1 MKVLCIHPSRLL
13 HARVFLRLEPL
24 GLELV
29 AAALCREGHEVRLV
43 DLQVESYRELRA
55 AARAF
60 EPEVLFVSLNY
71 LANVPEVIDLTVEL
85 RTAWPELFVVVGGHG
100 ASFIAEEL
108 LEHARGAIDC
118 VVTGEGEEI
127 APRLLEALRDQRRGL
142 HRLAGV
148 VTLDGRGP
156 KPALVRDLDALV
168 PARELARRRRRYF
181 IGTLDPAASIEFSRG
196 CPYDCSF
203 CSAWTFYG
211 RAYRKRDPLRIGE
224 ELASVREPGIFLVDD
239 LAFLDPEHGLAVGRE
254 IERRGIKK
262 RYFVETRAEVLLR
275 NREVFEYWR
284 RLGLQC
290 LFLGIEALEAQGL
303 ELFRERVG
311 VDRSLEALEVA
322 RGLGVAVAI
331 NVIAGPDWDEAR
343 FRALREWAKSVPEI
357 VHVSV
362 ATPYPGTELF
372 GTDPDRFITRDYRLF
387 DIQHAVTQ
395 TRLPLERFYEELL
408 RTQQVLAHK
417 HLGLDTLKATAGT
430 AARLVARGQT
440 NFVRMLWRFNHAYD
454 ARAHLADHR
463 LPVRYALR
471 LPSPLTCVA
480 KREAPDPAPP
490 DGPAA

>member
-13 HARVFLRLEPL
+13 HSRVFLRLEPL

-43 DLQVESYRELRA
+43 DLQVESYRDLRA
-55 AARAF
+55 AARSF
-60 EPEVLFVSLNY
+60 EPDAALLSLNY
-71 LANVPEVIDLTVEL
+71 LANVPEVIDLAVEL
-85 RTAWPELFVVVGGHG
+85 RTAWPELFVAVGGHG

-118 VVTGEGEEI
+118 VITGEGEET
-127 APRLLEALRDQRRGL
+127 APRLLEALRSDRKAL

-148 VTLDGRGP
+148 VTLEGRGP

-181 IGTLDPAASIEFSRG
+181 IGTLDPAASIELTRG

-211 RAYRKRDPLRIGE
+211 RTYRKRDPERIGE
-224 ELASVREPGIFLVDD
+224 ELALIREPGIFVVDD
-239 LAFLDPEHGLAVGRE
+239 LAFLDADHGMRVGQQ

-262 RYFVETRAEVLLR
+262 SYYVETRADVLVR

-284 RLGLQC
+284 RLGLKY
-290 LFLGIEALEAQGL
+290 LFLGIEALDAQGL
-303 ELFRERVG
+303 EQFRKRVS
-311 VDRSLEALEVA
+311 VDRTFEALEVA
-322 RGLGVAVAI
+322 RRLGIAVAV
-331 NVIAGPDWDEAR
+331 NVIAGPEWDEAR

-362 ATPYPGTELF
+362 ATPYPGTEIF
-372 GTDPDRFITRDYRLF
+372 RTSPDRFITRDYRLF
-387 DIQHAVTQ
+387 DIQHAVTR

-417 HLGLDTLKATAGT
+417 HLGFNALKATAGA

-440 NFVRMLWRFNHAYD
+440 NFVRMLWQFNRAYD
-454 ARAHLADHR
+454 AKAHLADHR

-471 LPSPLTCVA
+471 LPSAIESFAQRASPGA
-480 KREAPDPAPP
+480 APP
-490 DGPAA
+490 DGPM